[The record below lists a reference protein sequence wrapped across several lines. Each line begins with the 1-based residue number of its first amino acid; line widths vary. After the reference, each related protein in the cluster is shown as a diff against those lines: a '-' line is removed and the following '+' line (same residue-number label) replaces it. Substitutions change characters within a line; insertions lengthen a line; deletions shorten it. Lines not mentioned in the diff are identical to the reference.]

1 LVLFIFLFYFF
12 FEIQETSTSPGNG
25 SIPGFGGNGQPGN
38 IIEEMLLRQRLG
50 QEIPHD
56 GGGTIKRTE
65 SLYISPARKK
75 EMVITS
81 LTSNIHSMRECCTAL
96 ARSSE
101 TRRG

>member
-1 LVLFIFLFYFF
+1 M
-12 FEIQETSTSPGNG
+12 STSPGNG

-56 GGGTIKRTE
+56 GMNTPKRTE

-75 EMVITS
+75 EKVKR
-81 LTSNIHSMRECCTAL
+81 NTAN
-96 ARSSE
+96 RH
-101 TRRG
+101 G

>member
-1 LVLFIFLFYFF
+1 MFQSLFLFFKF
-12 FEIQETSTSPGNG
+12 KTIKETSTSPGNG

-56 GGGTIKRTE
+56 GNTPKRTE

-75 EMVITS
+75 EKVK
-81 LTSNIHSMRECCTAL
+81 
-96 ARSSE
+96 
-101 TRRG
+101 

>member
-1 LVLFIFLFYFF
+1 M
-12 FEIQETSTSPGNG
+12 QETSTSPGNG

-38 IIEEMLLRQRLG
+38 IIEDMLLRQRLG

-75 EMVITS
+75 EMVIIIDVKY
-81 LTSNIHSMRECCTAL
+81 LQYENEQHF
-96 ARSSE
+96 
-101 TRRG
+101 

>member
-1 LVLFIFLFYFF
+1 M
-12 FEIQETSTSPGNG
+12 STSPGNG

-56 GGGTIKRTE
+56 GMNTPKRTE

-75 EMVITS
+75 EKVRGHGWELGIAEKTS
-81 LTSNIHSMRECCTAL
+81 AVMFVNAVGGTTGRPS
-96 ARSSE
+96 
-101 TRRG
+101 G